1 MATNFFKNTKAF
13 FVFHDKKIEVTILNV
28 KKNGDFTARFNYGDL
43 HFTTADYPKFRT
55 ESGDVFTMISATKP
69 TTRVR
74 KPFVRWNGVGEKPL
88 LEWVRE
94 ILADSGRP
102 MHYGEIRAEL
112 LDRGYECPIEPSEA
126 RTPIECR
133 IKTRIVKALER
144 GDYGII
150 KVAPATYQINE

>member
-13 FVFHDKKIEVTILNV
+13 FVYHDKNIEVTIINV
-28 KKNGDFTARFNYGDL
+28 KKNGDFTARFKYGDY

-55 ESGDVFTMISATKP
+55 ESGDVFAMVAETKH
-69 TTRVR
+69 RIL

-88 LEWVRE
+88 LEWVRD

-133 IKTRIVKALER
+133 IKTRIVEALER

-150 KVAPATYQINE
+150 KVGPATYQINE